1 MFGMKA
7 RTRFDRA
14 MVERRAKE
22 GSIRSLGHAAAA
34 IRLTA
39 RRSIRRAKTASSPG
53 TPPHTRRGALR
64 SAILYSVEKGQQRA
78 LIGPSYEFVGPS
90 ALAHEFGGRFRGD
103 AYPRRPF
110 MGPALEKMEPSLPR
124 FWAGSV
130 R

>member
-1 MFGMKA
+1 MFGIKA
-7 RTRFDRA
+7 RTRFDRGL
-14 MVERRAKE
+14 VERKAKD

-53 TPPHTRRGALR
+53 MPPHTRRGALR

-78 LIGPSYEFVGPS
+78 FIGPSYELVGPS